1 MRSGPGD
8 RHYTLAV
15 PPARRPWT
23 SEQARTA
30 AVGIVR
36 ALRDAGHEAYLAGG
50 CVRDE
55 LLGLEPT
62 DYDVATDARPERI
75 GTLFRRTNEV
85 GASFGVVLVKDRN
98 VAVEVATFRAD
109 GPYSD
114 RRRPDSVA
122 FADATADAHRRDFTI
137 NALFL
142 DPFADAPTPGVRGR
156 VIDLVGGVAD
166 LERKVIRAVGD
177 PEQRL
182 AEDHLRALR
191 AVRFAAR
198 LGFEIEAGTARAIR
212 EHAAELGGVSRERI
226 GDEVRSM
233 MDRPSRATAV
243 RLLQSLALDAP
254 VLTAPRHDAEPTVLA
269 RLGPEAGLAAC
280 LGAWAIDRGE
290 IASEA
295 QLPALLRSRRKALC
309 LSNEERDELRDVL
322 GGAIGLPGRWGG
334 LGIAARKRLAAARHF
349 AQTLALL
356 AAYRPEVGAEVARCV
371 QELTA
376 TPSGLAPE
384 PIVNGDDLVA
394 AGMTPGPGFATLLS
408 AVYDA
413 QLEDRIRTREE
424 ALALA
429 RELAAGLGV

>member
-1 MRSGPGD
+1 M
-8 RHYTLAV
+8 

-23 SEQARTA
+23 SAQARDA
-30 AVGIVR
+30 AIGIVR

-75 GTLFRRTNEV
+75 RALFRRTNEV
-85 GASFGVVLVKDRN
+85 GASFGVVLVKERN

-114 RRRPDSVA
+114 RRRPDHVE
-122 FADATADAHRRDFTI
+122 FADAAADARRRDFTI

-142 DPFADAPTPGVRGR
+142 DPFADATTPGVRGR

-166 LERKVIRAVGD
+166 LQRCIIRAVGD

-182 AEDHLRALR
+182 TEDHLRALR

-198 LGFEIEAGTARAIR
+198 LGFEVEAGTARAIR
-212 EHAAELGGVSRERI
+212 EHASELGGVSRERI

-233 MDRPSRATAV
+233 MDRPSRALAV
-243 RLLQSLALDAP
+243 RLLQSLTLDAP
-254 VLTAPRHDAEPTVLA
+254 VLDAPHRDAEPTVLA
-269 RLGPEAGLAAC
+269 RLGPAAGLAAC
-280 LGAWAIDRGE
+280 LGAWTIDRGE

-295 QLPALLRSRRKALC
+295 QLPALLRSRRQALC

-322 GGAIGLPGRWGG
+322 GGAIGLPARWGG
-334 LGIAARKRLAAARHF
+334 LGVAARKRLAASRHF

-356 AAYRPEVGAEVARCV
+356 TAYKPDDGAGVARCV
-371 QELTA
+371 QDLAA
-376 TPSGLAPE
+376 TPSGLAPD

-394 AGMTPGPGFATLLS
+394 AGLTPKPAFATLLS

-413 QLEDRIRTREE
+413 QLEDRIRTKTEG
-424 ALALA
+424 LALA
-429 RELAAGLGV
+429 RELAAGLRV

>member
-1 MRSGPGD
+1 MR
-8 RHYTLAV
+8 A
-15 PPARRPWT
+15 AKRPWT
-23 SEQARTA
+23 SEQARLA

-36 ALRDAGHEAYLAGG
+36 ALREAGHEAYLAGG

-62 DYDVATDARPERI
+62 DYDVATDAHPDRI
-75 GTLFRRTNEV
+75 RSLFRRTNEV
-85 GASFGVVLVKDRN
+85 GVSFGVVLVKERN

-114 RRRPDSVA
+114 RRRPDHVE
-122 FADATADAHRRDFTI
+122 FADATADARRRDFTI

-142 DPFADAPTPGVRGR
+142 DPFAEGEATRVRGR

-177 PEQRL
+177 AEQRL

-191 AVRFAAR
+191 AVRFASR

-212 EHAAELGGVSRERI
+212 EHAAALGGVSRERI
-226 GDEVRSM
+226 GDEIRSM
-233 MDRPSRATAV
+233 MDRPTRARAV
-243 RLLQSLALDAP
+243 LLLQSLSLDAPALDA
-254 VLTAPRHDAEPTVLA
+254 LHCDAEPSVLA

-295 QLPALLRSRRKALC
+295 QLPALLRSRRRALC
-309 LSNEERDELRDVL
+309 LSNEERDALRDVL
-322 GGAIGLPGRWGG
+322 GGALGLPGRWPG
-334 LGIAARKRLAAARHF
+334 LGVAARKRLASSGHF
-349 AQTLALL
+349 AETLALL
-356 AAYRPEVGAEVARCV
+356 RAFRPEFGAEVARCV
-371 QELTA
+371 QELAA
-376 TPSGLAPE
+376 TPSGLSPAPM
-384 PIVNGDDLVA
+384 ITGDDLAA
-394 AGMTPGPGFATLLS
+394 AGLRPGPMFATLLS
-408 AVYDA
+408 AVFDA

-429 RELAAGLGV
+429 LELAAGPGV

>member
-1 MRSGPGD
+1 M
-8 RHYTLAV
+8 
-15 PPARRPWT
+15 PAAKQPWT
-23 SEQARTA
+23 SEQARAA

-36 ALRDAGHEAYLAGG
+36 VLREAGHEAYLAGG

-75 GTLFRRTNEV
+75 RSLFRRTNEV
-85 GASFGVVLVKDRN
+85 GASFGVVLVKERN

-114 RRRPDSVA
+114 RRRPDHVE
-122 FADATADAHRRDFTI
+122 FADATADARRRDFTI

-142 DPFADAPTPGVRGR
+142 DPFAEGGTPGARGR

-177 PEQRL
+177 PAQRL

-212 EHAAELGGVSRERI
+212 EHAAALGGVSRERI
-226 GDEVRSM
+226 GDEIRSM
-233 MDRPSRATAV
+233 MDRPSRTRAV
-243 RLLQSLALDAP
+243 LLLQSLALDGP
-254 VLTAPRHDAEPTVLA
+254 VLDAPHRHAEPTVLA
-269 RLGPEAGLAAC
+269 RLGPETGLAAC
-280 LGAWAIDRGE
+280 LGAWAIDRGD

-295 QLPALLRSRRKALC
+295 QLPALVRSRRRALC
-309 LSNEERDELRDVL
+309 LSNEERDELRAVL
-322 GGAIGLPGRWGG
+322 GGAVGLPGSWSG
-334 LGIAARKRLAAARHF
+334 LGVAARKRLASTRYF

-356 AAYRPEVGAEVARCV
+356 TAYRPEVGAEVARCV
-371 QELTA
+371 HALTA
-376 TPSGLAPE
+376 TPSGLSPE
-384 PIVNGDDLVA
+384 PIITGDDLTA
-394 AGMTPGPGFATLLS
+394 SGLTPGPQFATLLS

-413 QLEDRIRTREE
+413 QLEDRIRTRDE

-429 RELAAGLGV
+429 LELAARTRV